1 MPSTIAQPDRRHVT
15 DHVERITLPTRL
27 LAAVLCLGVAAVH
40 VIDQAGLPGTKDP
53 GYVQGL
59 YYALELGGI
68 LTAIAL
74 LIPRFPVR
82 WLFPVLI
89 AAGPI
94 VGYVLSR
101 GPGLPGYSDDIG
113 NWAEPLGIVSVVIE
127 LALLG
132 VSLRLL
138 GVSRRESAPGRL
150 QAAQR

>member
-1 MPSTIAQPDRRHVT
+1 MPSTMPHQQRRDVS
-15 DHVERITLPTRL
+15 DHVDRTTLRTRL

-40 VIDQAGLPGTKDP
+40 VIDQAGLPGTKEP

-82 WLFPVLI
+82 WLFPALV
-89 AAGPI
+89 AAAPI
-94 VGYVLSR
+94 VGFVLSR
-101 GPGLPGYSDDIG
+101 GPGLPDYSDDIG
-113 NWAEPLGIVSVVIE
+113 NWTEPLGIISLVVE
-127 LALLG
+127 VVLLG
-132 VSLRLL
+132 VSMRLL
-138 GVSRRESAPGRL
+138 GVSRRESASGRL